1 MAQYLPRALS
11 PGQWISIENYALL
24 ADFQFVPAKLYDA
37 LQERAAYIIQLKA
50 PACQFFSD
58 CVWLITQQIGI
69 EHAYPVL
76 IELKKEK
83 VTTACGHRDILPT
96 LPQRLN

>member
-11 PGQWISIENYALL
+11 PGRWISIKSAQLIY
-24 ADFQFVPAKLYDA
+24 
-37 LQERAAYIIQLKA
+37 IQLKA

-76 IELKKEK
+76 IELNRKM
-83 VTTACGHRDILPT
+83 
-96 LPQRLN
+96 